1 MEGEGA
7 QVLAE
12 VTQALEQVAEE
23 VEAQAETERAETTE
37 AAALVAADE
46 AGRAAAMAAE
56 AAAAAEALSAGNSDM
71 ANELRAIR
79 EELHAFA
86 EAHKEGRTEWTTSF
100 ERMEAL
106 LWTLIETLEGTQE
119 EQEETEQQEQATE
132 TQPLLV
138 VEEPAS
144 VEPGVGAEEI
154 PQETAESPSILNR
167 IFLRAR

>member
-1 MEGEGA
+1 MDGEGA

-23 VEAQAETERAETTE
+23 MQAEAETERAEETE
-37 AAALVAADE
+37 AAAMVAADQ
-46 AGRAAAMAAE
+46 AALANTH
-56 AAAAAEALSAGNSDM
+56 AAAAAEAANLASAGTDIVAS
-71 ANELRAIR
+71 ELRVLR

-86 EAHKEGRTEWTTSF
+86 ETHKEGNIEWKTSF

-106 LWTLIETLEGTQE
+106 LWTLIETLEET
-119 EQEETEQQEQATE
+119 EQEETEHQAQATE

-138 VEEPAS
+138 VEEPQS

-154 PQETAESPSILNR
+154 PQEDSTTSQQIWSR